1 MDQEIINKVLEE
13 LRKKINIESSNS
25 DLIKSTA
32 TEINSIENLKSELQ
46 EEKLIEKEEK
56 RGVHMVND
64 IPTITEYVGCAIGD
78 TVGLVIANIDG
89 YLHEKMKLDPKYRSL
104 GIVSARTGA
113 GPHIMAA
120 DEAVK
125 ATNTEIVAIELA
137 RDTKGGAGHGSL
149 IIFASEDVSDARRAV
164 EVTLKDVER
173 TFGDVYGCDA
183 GHVELHYTARASLA
197 LEKAFGAPLGKS
209 FGIIVGAPAA
219 VGLVMADTAM
229 KTANVELVTY
239 ASPNDGTAHSNEIII
254 TITGDSGAVRQSVIA
269 AREVGIGILKSMGQN
284 PVSTTKPYI

>member
-1 MDQEIINKVLEE
+1 MINDTPV
-13 LRKKINIESSNS
+13 
-25 DLIKSTA
+25 
-32 TEINSIENLKSELQ
+32 
-46 EEKLIEKEEK
+46 
-56 RGVHMVND
+56 
-64 IPTITEYVGCAIGD
+64 ITEYVGCAIGD

-89 YLHEKMKLDPKYRSL
+89 SIQEKMNLDPKYRSL
-104 GIVSARTGA
+104 GIISARTGA

-125 ATNTEIVAIELA
+125 ATNTVIAAIELP

-164 EVTLKDVER
+164 EVALKDVER

-183 GHVELHYTARASLA
+183 GHAELHYTARASLA
-197 LEKAFGAPLGKS
+197 LEKAYGAPLGKS
-209 FGIIVGAPAA
+209 FGIVVGAPAG

-239 ASPNDGTAHSNEIII
+239 ASPNDGTSHSNEVIIS
-254 TITGDSGAVRQSVIA
+254 ITGDSGAVKQSVIA

-284 PVSTTKPYI
+284 PISTTKPYI

>member
-25 DLIKSTA
+25 
-32 TEINSIENLKSELQ
+32 EINSTTTEAQSIESLKSELN
-46 EEKLIEKEEK
+46 EEKVTEKEEK
-56 RGVHMVND
+56 RGVHMLND

-89 YLHEKMKLDPKYRSL
+89 YLHQKMKLDPKYRSL

-125 ATNTEIVAIELA
+125 ATNTEIVSIELA

-149 IIFASEDVSDARRAV
+149 IIFAAEDVSDARRAV